1 MMPPAVSRARAGP
14 PRRLRPHERQR
25 STRAWTAR
33 LSPTSSVALPP
44 WPQVLKPLFPA
55 AQRSWSAHE
64 MVISKATEALLQCK
78 NIGDRSSR
86 HVVNERSLDLGTM
99 NMPQDKKPTR
109 PSDRPQFNSDAE
121 IYGMLVDLRPAWP
134 LFSRLKQI
142 LVARETKHREAGQG
156 RQGSYPAYRTQ

>member
-1 MMPPAVSRARAGP
+1 
-14 PRRLRPHERQR
+14 
-25 STRAWTAR
+25 
-33 LSPTSSVALPP
+33 
-44 WPQVLKPLFPA
+44 
-55 AQRSWSAHE
+55 

-121 IYGMLVDLRPAWP
+121 IYGMLVDMCPAWPP
-134 LFSRLKQI
+134 LFSRLKRF
-142 LVARETKHREAGQG
+142 LVARETKHREAAEAPQKASSLNICS
-156 RQGSYPAYRTQ
+156 RAQLEF